1 ISSEKSKQKTD
12 TLAIGEKVE
21 ALVLNIEKSSRRV
34 NLSIKALEI
43 QREKEA
49 LQQFG
54 SADSGASLGDIL
66 GEALKK
72 KEEK

>member
-1 ISSEKSKQKTD
+1 M
-12 TLAIGEKVE
+12 
-21 ALVLNIEKSSRRV
+21 NIERSSRRV
-34 NLSIKALEI
+34 TLSIKALEL